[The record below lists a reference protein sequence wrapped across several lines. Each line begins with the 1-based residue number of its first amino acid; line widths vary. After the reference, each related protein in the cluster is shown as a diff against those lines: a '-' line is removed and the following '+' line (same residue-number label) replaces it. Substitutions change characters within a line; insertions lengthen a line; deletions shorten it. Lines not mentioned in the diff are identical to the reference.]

1 MFGRVVFEAIC
12 APPPD
17 HEINWHSR
25 EWCPISDVQFRVAAA
40 AQISVESVQEQVK
53 SLLEDRIVVGFA
65 LEGDLKVLGIS
76 LPPEKTR
83 DIQKHFNA
91 KRCSESD
98 LVGRGLPELHS
109 GRPVH
114 SLRNLAGCILG
125 RPIQEGAH
133 SALVDAQ
140 ATMDLYIYDRAHI
153 EG

>member
-1 MFGRVVFEAIC
+1 MFERVVFEAIC
-12 APPPD
+12 APPPRED
-17 HEINWHSR
+17 INWSSR
-25 EWCPISDVQFRVAAA
+25 KWCPISDVQFRVAAA

-53 SLLEDRIVVGFA
+53 SFLEDKIVVGFA

-98 LVGRGLPELHS
+98 LVGKGLPELHS

-114 SLRNLAGCILG
+114 SLKTLARCILG
-125 RPIQEGAH
+125 RSIQEGDH

-140 ATMDLYIYDRAHI
+140 ATMALYINQRGHI